1 MLCSPALDILSSLL
15 PKSVLLTWFHQ
26 PSAASRKGR
35 RSDASGQL
43 FSAGEAREEERRRG
57 GAAAHL
63 RGRAR
68 RRDQA
73 ARSAA
78 EELGRVRSS
87 ARGQAPGVS
96 HPPAGGAGGVQLFD
110 KRPGGGV
117 ESGEQ
122 KSERARLKK
131 LEPGTKRSR
140 VVLLPPIPP
149 SIRVFS
155 NESVLC
161 IRWPKYWSFSF
172 SIIPSKEIPGLI
184 SFRMD
189 WLDQG

>member
-1 MLCSPALDILSSLL
+1 MKGKLEAGEG
-15 PKSVLLTWFHQ
+15 
-26 PSAASRKGR
+26 KGR

-73 ARSAA
+73 VRSAAA
-78 EELGRVRSS
+78 EELGRIRSS

-96 HPPAGGAGGVQLFD
+96 HPLAGGTGGVQLFD

-140 VVLLPPIPP
+140 AVCV
-149 SIRVFS
+149 
-155 NESVLC
+155 
-161 IRWPKYWSFSF
+161 
-172 SIIPSKEIPGLI
+172 
-184 SFRMD
+184 
-189 WLDQG
+189 

>member
-1 MLCSPALDILSSLL
+1 MLACVPLSFYMYLGKPQLFLVLLASVLSLVEQCVMFPLSLLCVPDSRLIPSVRASITVVSITAAAASLSS
-15 PKSVLLTWFHQ
+15 SSHCQ
-26 PSAASRKGR
+26 SKG
-35 RSDASGQL
+35 G
-43 FSAGEAREEERRRG
+43 RG
-57 GAAAHL
+57 GKEVGERL

-73 ARSAA
+73 VRSAAA
-78 EELGRVRSS
+78 EELGRIRSS

-96 HPPAGGAGGVQLFD
+96 HPLAGGTGGVQLFD

-140 VVLLPPIPP
+140 VVC
-149 SIRVFS
+149 V
-155 NESVLC
+155 
-161 IRWPKYWSFSF
+161 
-172 SIIPSKEIPGLI
+172 
-184 SFRMD
+184 
-189 WLDQG
+189 